1 MRGFKLLL
9 LIILMLQMASAGRED
24 TVQAKISK
32 ELGID
37 IREEMVVSH
46 DDSHGGWHGD
56 GVQNTVLHLSDETVI
71 DQIRENWSPLP
82 MSEALMRLNEMGWT
96 GTSHVIP
103 PEVVN
108 GCYYWKDRHSEAVD
122 PADDSGVHSRHSYNF
137 TLAVF
142 DADTN
147 TLYFVRVDT

>member
-1 MRGFKLLL
+1 MRGFKLFLVV
-9 LIILMLQMASAGRED
+9 ILMLRMVSACQED

-37 IREEMVVSH
+37 IREEIVISH

-56 GVQNTVLHLSDETVI
+56 GVQDTVLYLSDKTVI
-71 DQIRENWSPLP
+71 DQIKENWRPLP
-82 MSEALMRLNEMGWT
+82 MTETLTRLNEMGWM
-96 GTSHVIP
+96 GTSHIIP

-108 GCYYWKDRHSEAVD
+108 GYYCWKDRHSEAVD

-147 TLYFVRVDT
+147 TLYFVKVDT

>member
-1 MRGFKLLL
+1 MRSFKLLL
-9 LIILMLQMASAGRED
+9 VVIFMLRMVSACQGD
-24 TVQAKISK
+24 TIQAKISK

-37 IREEMVVSH
+37 IREEVVVSH

-56 GVQNTVLHLSDETVI
+56 GVQNTVLYLSDETVI
-71 DQIRENWSPLP
+71 DQIRENWNPLP
-82 MSEALMRLNEMGWT
+82 MSEVLMRLNEMGWT
-96 GTSHVIP
+96 GTSYVIP
-103 PEVVN
+103 PEVAN
-108 GCYYWKDRHSEAVD
+108 GGYYWKDRHSEAVD
-122 PADDSGVHSRHSYNF
+122 PADDSGVHGRHSYNF